1 MGNKQGLMSKHRMYF
16 STPSIAPPNDRLA
29 PLVAAT
35 REALDEL
42 GRVVSTTCFREPDAV
57 TPEGIT
63 AYALALIRLRE
74 CALAA
79 GLERLK
85 NACDALAVTVAKLIE
100 DRANACREVCESL
113 TRFVVYAEEMLRMHP
128 QYAAETHHG

>member
-1 MGNKQGLMSKHRMYF
+1 MRNKQGLMSKHRMYLP
-16 STPSIAPPNDRLA
+16 TPLIEPPKDQLA

-42 GRVVSTTCFREPDAV
+42 GRVVSTTCFNEPDAV
-57 TPEGIT
+57 TPEGIN

-79 GLERLK
+79 GLERLM

-113 TRFVVYAEEMLRMHP
+113 TRFVVYAEDMLRLHP
-128 QYAAETHHG
+128 PHAPAQ